1 MMIKKGYNGLQILP
15 LIFTSVDP
23 EYDRMGEVELSNSYL
38 IQQMLQSHT
47 GKETIPANNLKM
59 HKFCYNFILNS
70 AAAAMLTFK
79 YARASGQQQA
89 M

>member
-1 MMIKKGYNGLQILP
+1 
-15 LIFTSVDP
+15 
-23 EYDRMGEVELSNSYL
+23 MGEVELSNSYL

-89 M
+89 MWIQNMIMAEFEHFVAGMDG